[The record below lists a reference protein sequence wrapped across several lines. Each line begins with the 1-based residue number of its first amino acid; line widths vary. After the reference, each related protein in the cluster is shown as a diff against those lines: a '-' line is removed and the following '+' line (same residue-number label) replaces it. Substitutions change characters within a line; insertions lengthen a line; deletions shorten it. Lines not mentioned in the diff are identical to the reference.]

1 MKIVKFVQ
9 PACVQ
14 CRMVDG
20 LLSHLGLQVDEALD
34 IAIDDKAYE
43 FAVSHGVQSTPTLM
57 LFDDE
62 GNVVDRVS
70 GTNQE
75 AIKALFA
82 KKN

>member
-20 LLSHLGLQVDEALD
+20 LLSHLGLKVDETMD
-34 IAIDDKAYE
+34 IAMDDKAYE
-43 FAVSHGVQSTPTLM
+43 LAVSHGVQSTPTLM

-62 GNVVDRVS
+62 GNLIDRVS
-70 GTNQE
+70 GTNQDS
-75 AIKALFA
+75 IKALFA

>member
-1 MKIVKFVQ
+1 
-9 PACVQ
+9 